1 MKKIISASRRTDLVA
16 YYPGW
21 LARALAEEKTL
32 VLGPGRKKAQL
43 VDLSP
48 NSVHTLVLWS
58 KNFRPLLEN
67 QHGLADLLRKYDQ
80 VYLHFTITGL
90 GASFLERMVPP
101 PEQALEQLAPLVELA
116 GSPERISI
124 RFDPIIFW
132 FEGNKRKLRTNF
144 YFFEQLADRMNRLG
158 LRTVRFSFVQWYK
171 KARDRASR
179 VKLNYYDPTDEEKAK
194 LVKEMMEVAKH
205 FQLELWSCSQK
216 NIVSLTGVRPSACID
231 GARLSALHPNRE
243 PASLIKDK
251 TQRPDCFCTESV
263 DIGSYTQSCPSAC
276 LYCYANPK
284 VKDSNTEG

>member
-21 LARALAEEKTL
+21 LGRALAEEKAL
-32 VLGPGRKKAQL
+32 VLGPGRKKPQL
-43 VDLSP
+43 IDLSP

-67 QHGLADLLRKYDQ
+67 QYGLADLLRKYDQ

-101 PEQALEQLAPLVELA
+101 PEQALEQLAPLIKLA

-179 VKLNYYDPTDEEKAK
+179 VKLNYYDPPEEEKAK
-194 LVKEMMEVAKH
+194 LVKEMMEMAKH

>member
-21 LARALAEEKTL
+21 LARALAEEKAL

-67 QHGLADLLRKYDQ
+67 QYGLADLLRKYDQ

-90 GASFLERMVPP
+90 GASFLEKMVPP

-116 GSPERISI
+116 GSPERISV

-158 LRTVRFSFVQWYK
+158 LRTVRFSFVQWYR

-179 VKLNYYDPTDEEKAK
+179 VKLNYYDPPDEEKAR
-194 LVKEMMEVAKH
+194 LVREMTEMAKH

-284 VKDSNTEG
+284 IKDSNTEG